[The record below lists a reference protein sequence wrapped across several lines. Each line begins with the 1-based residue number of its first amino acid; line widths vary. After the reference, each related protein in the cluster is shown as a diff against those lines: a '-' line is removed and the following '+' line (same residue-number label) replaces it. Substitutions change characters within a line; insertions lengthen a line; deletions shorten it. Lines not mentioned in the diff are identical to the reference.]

1 MDLLIKK
8 FDELSNSQLYEI
20 LKSRAEIFLL
30 EQNIVCQDLDDEDYN
45 AWHFFFEEGGRVI
58 AYLRAYYE
66 DGDKLKIGRVLTLTH
81 GKGIGTELMRKTLEY
96 INANIPCSE
105 IFVNAQKQ
113 AENFY
118 AFLDF
123 IPNSDEFLEEG
134 VVHIRMKLKGE

>member
-1 MDLLIKK
+1 MNLIIKR
-8 FDELSNSQLYEI
+8 FDELTTRQLYEI
-20 LKSRAEIFLL
+20 LKSRVEIFLL

-81 GKGIGTELMRKTLEY
+81 GKGTGTELMRKTLEF
-96 INANIPCSE
+96 IKTNIPNSE

-123 IPNSDEFLEEG
+123 IPDSDEFLEEG